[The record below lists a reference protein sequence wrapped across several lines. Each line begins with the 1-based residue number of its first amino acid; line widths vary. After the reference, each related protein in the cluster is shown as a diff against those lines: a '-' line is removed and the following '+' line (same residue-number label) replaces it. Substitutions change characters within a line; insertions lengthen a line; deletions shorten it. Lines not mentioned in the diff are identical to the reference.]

1 MTHPTSLLVHPFG
14 AEPCEL
20 SSVGG
25 ANGFSIAVAS
35 SANTRTSTGSS
46 GPTSAA
52 NAAGNSGDTETTTND
67 SPAPNPPLPGGWRGK
82 CVVCKS
88 EWHHAWWGVYSPD
101 GTYSLSREGEWV
113 KMEPI
118 DVIGSVS
125 LFSKEES
132 SKANES
138 SARAALSAAEPWP
151 GYVEP
156 KPASDGTVDAA
167 FVAANA
173 GEYDGDNGNKYRS
186 DGAGSVLVVSRDTGA
201 VACQWR
207 GADRHAATRFLPLP
221 KPESKPARE
230 TLTFGKP
237 GDPIICTFHL
247 DGDRLVEWSN
257 DHLDEG
263 LRGNIRSERD
273 LWIASAA
280 CPLASKGEILW
291 LHGDEVGA
299 ACVIDDE
306 TPTRADV
313 LRWGASIDDYNAKH
327 RKPAAMPGEGE
338 RIKRYLPWPQGGMAL
353 SDDGDYVKH
362 SDHLSSLAAARAEVE
377 RMRAERDEARRAG
390 ADAYAQSVKVQGWM
404 SEETDKNGKLRS
416 DLAAL
421 KVRVDELGVIVDKAR
436 ALARHSNYHQEA
448 PGSLERAL
456 HDALFAQ
463 GLYSFP
469 APPTPTDAKGEK
481 GAGK

>member
-20 SSVGG
+20 SSVTYSTDPT
-25 ANGFSIAVAS
+25 AHPIFSIAVTSLGTSPALPKSASESSSPAS
-35 SANTRTSTGSS
+35 S
-46 GPTSAA
+46 
-52 NAAGNSGDTETTTND
+52 
-67 SPAPNPPLPGGWRGK
+67 NPSLPGGWRGEVETIDHYAW
-82 CVVCKS
+82 VVVDGVTLYL
-88 EWHHAWWGVYSPD
+88 ARDLTWGQWDERHPSNYTHPTRD
-101 GTYSLSREGEWV
+101 AT
-113 KMEPI
+113 I
-118 DVIGSVS
+118 
-125 LFSKEES
+125 
-132 SKANES
+132 
-138 SARAALSAAEPWP
+138 AALAAAEPWP

-221 KPESKPARE
+221 KPES
-230 TLTFGKP
+230 
-237 GDPIICTFHL
+237 
-247 DGDRLVEWSN
+247 
-257 DHLDEG
+257 
-263 LRGNIRSERD
+263 
-273 LWIASAA
+273 
-280 CPLASKGEILW
+280 
-291 LHGDEVGA
+291 
-299 ACVIDDE
+299 
-306 TPTRADV
+306 
-313 LRWGASIDDYNAKH
+313 
-327 RKPAAMPGEGE
+327 KPAAMPGEGE

-456 HDALFAQ
+456 HDAL
-463 GLYSFP
+463 LRSFTSP
-469 APPTPTDAKGEK
+469 SNPHPLALNERKSYAVPDQVQLLRKSPL
-481 GAGK
+481 